1 MNSEK
6 KWVWIL
12 AAISLLWGILLICGI
27 VALTQ
32 VIVAHAEEPKTI
44 INGEY
49 IEGGEQE
56 EAVEITEAPPINR
69 ISDAL
74 DEVDA
79 NGNQLEYLGEF
90 KISFY
95 CPCRR
100 CNGHWGAID
109 GFGKPLKWG
118 CVAVDPSVI
127 PMRTKLVIDEY
138 DAVFEARDTGSGV
151 DGRHIDMFVPVTHSE
166 ALAMPNGSRV
176 KVWRYVER

>member
-49 IEGGEQE
+49 IEGGDQE
-56 EAVEITEAPPINR
+56 EVVEIAEAPPINR
-69 ISDAL
+69 ISEAL
-74 DEVDA
+74 DDVDA
-79 NGNQLEYLGEF
+79 NGRNMEYIGEYTLTYF
-90 KISFY
+90 
-95 CPCRR
+95 CPCRK

-109 GFGKPLKWG
+109 SYGNPLVWG
-118 CVAVDPSVI
+118 TVAVDPKTI
-127 PMRTKLVIDEY
+127 PMKTHLIIDGY
-138 DAVFEARDTGSGV
+138 DKEFVARDTGGGV
-151 DGRHIDMFVPVTHSE
+151 NGKHIDVFVPVSHSE
-166 ALAMPNGSRV
+166 ALKMGQGEKR
-176 KVWRYVER
+176 KVWIVR

>member
-1 MNSEK
+1 MQMNSEK

-12 AAISLLWGILLICGI
+12 AAISLLWSILLICGI

-32 VIVAHAEEPKTI
+32 VIIAHAEEPKTI

-79 NGNQLEYLGEF
+79 NGKKMEYLGEF
-90 KISFY
+90 VCTTY
-95 CPCRR
+95 CACRT
-100 CNGHWGAID
+100 CNGKWGAID
-109 GFGKPLKWG
+109 GFGNPLVLG
-118 CVAVDPSVI
+118 TVAVDPKVI
-127 PMRTKLVIDEY
+127 PLKSHIVIDGY
-138 DAVFEARDTGSGV
+138 DIDFVARDTGSGV
-151 DGRHIDMFVPVTHSE
+151 NGNHVDIFMPVSHSE
-166 ALAMPNGSRV
+166 ALKMDQGNKR
-176 KVWRYVER
+176 KVWIVR